1 MFFFNILNHAN
12 VSWSLSV
19 LKCIN
24 KATVKRK
31 KSWTAWD
38 LNTIPRMTFGAFSNK
53 NPAEAAARQ
62 FPANQIQGRGVWQ
75 KRVLGLGFH
84 LSEVLELWE
93 FTQLTGPPVSA
104 PTFSLCNCGVP
115 GDKAHD
121 GCWRWHLIARHACP
135 SRVPRHHP
143 IGLPILGLSRPPC
156 PDQHPPAGGGHLA
169 FVQRRTISWIPEE

>member
-1 MFFFNILNHAN
+1 MKIYLVFTIACYGTEIVTQFVYTVFFQIGEPLTLLLFCLPNYVIELLWINLNWSEHFLKYCMILCVISALQTHIFLNILNHAN

-38 LNTIPRMTFGAFSNK
+38 LNTIPRTTFGAFSNK

-84 LSEVLELWE
+84 LSEVLVLWE
-93 FTQLTGPPVSA
+93 FT
-104 PTFSLCNCGVP
+104 
-115 GDKAHD
+115 
-121 GCWRWHLIARHACP
+121 
-135 SRVPRHHP
+135 
-143 IGLPILGLSRPPC
+143 
-156 PDQHPPAGGGHLA
+156 
-169 FVQRRTISWIPEE
+169 